1 MVFYSFTSIL
11 KRLFKLNLYYSKYK
25 FNLIN
30 IWKIIPIFG
39 IVTSKTIVGII
50 KPINIIEII
59 KSMFIIGIIKSINII
74 EIIKSR
80 QQFILLYFT
89 IETKQEI
96 IKIL

>member
-1 MVFYSFTSIL
+1 
-11 KRLFKLNLYYSKYK
+11 
-25 FNLIN
+25 
-30 IWKIIPIFG
+30 
-39 IVTSKTIVGII
+39 
-50 KPINIIEII
+50 
-59 KSMFIIGIIKSINII
+59 MFIIGIIKSINII

>member
-1 MVFYSFTSIL
+1 M
-11 KRLFKLNLYYSKYK
+11 
-25 FNLIN
+25 
-30 IWKIIPIFG
+30 FG

-80 QQFILLYFT
+80 QQFILLFFT
-89 IETKQEI
+89 IETKQKI